1 LPDEYNK
8 HYHWTVENSIE
19 FQTRFMQDHWNCC
32 SARKRPHRKSHG
44 RIAFTSLTKYIARTW
59 KERLPDGCKQV
70 FAVLADHDSA
80 RWRRHGSSMRGS
92 QRYSMNCFNWP
103 HQSCVNIN
111 CLEQTL
117 TRFRPIAESQMSKVI
132 TIALLHLCYPEH
144 LRD

>member
-80 RWRRHGSSMRGS
+80 RWRRDMAHRCEAL
-92 QRYSMNCFNWP
+92 ND
-103 HQSCVNIN
+103 
-111 CLEQTL
+111 TL
-117 TRFRPIAESQMSKVI
+117 
-132 TIALLHLCYPEH
+132 
-144 LRD
+144 